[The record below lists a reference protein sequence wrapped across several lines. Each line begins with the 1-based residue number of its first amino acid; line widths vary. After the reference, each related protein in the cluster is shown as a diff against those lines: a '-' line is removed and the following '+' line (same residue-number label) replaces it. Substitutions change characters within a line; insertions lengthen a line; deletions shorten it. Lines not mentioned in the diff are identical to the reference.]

1 MSCPVKVTVG
11 NIQTISVTSSEQT
24 AGVYISS
31 PIVPL
36 SIPYTGEYEF
46 TPSETEQIIRVSG
59 TTPSQN
65 IKINPIPN
73 NYGLITWNGAYLFIS

>member
-1 MSCPVKVTVG
+1 MHCPIKVSVKVNDYV
-11 NIQTISVTSSEQT
+11 IVKQTEQT
-24 AGVYISS
+24 AGVRVSS
-31 PIVPL
+31 PVIPL

>member
-11 NIQTISVTSSEQT
+11 DVQQVRVKTSDLT

-36 SIPYTGEYEF
+36 SVPYTGEYEF
-46 TPSETEQIIRVSG
+46 TPSDTEQIINVSG
-59 TTPSQN
+59 KTPSQN

>member
-1 MSCPVKVTVG
+1 MHCPIKVSVKANDYVMV
-11 NIQTISVTSSEQT
+11 NQTEQT
-24 AGVYISS
+24 AGVSVSS
-31 PIVPL
+31 PVVPL

-46 TPSETEQIIRVSG
+46 TPSETEQTIKVSG